1 MSTILT
7 AIVFVKSANGSRTLS
22 GTATARLD
30 DDEYVDIQ
38 YKAFNVDEA
47 NLIDEIQENTIMLFA
62 GKYIFDKSQLFVIVN
77 KSTLLDL
84 KTIEDKPTIYDLP
97 ISPLY
102 GVITAPWIH
111 IPCFYDPD
119 NGHHGGVANATKNEK
134 QIFTVAGEVF
144 LAESLCK
151 SLQAKSN
158 GLIQVLKR
166 PTTMMKRNP
175 HAKH

>member
-102 GVITAPWIH
+102 GVITAPCVTPSKNQNNKH
-111 IPCFYDPD
+111 YFTMSRRTYDPFK
-119 NGHHGGVANATKNEK
+119 GGYTFHVFMILTMV
-134 QIFTVAGEVF
+134 ITVVLPMLQKMRNKF
-144 LAESLCK
+144 LL
-151 SLQAKSN
+151 
-158 GLIQVLKR
+158 
-166 PTTMMKRNP
+166 
-175 HAKH
+175 

>member
-38 YKAFNVDEA
+38 YKAFN
-47 NLIDEIQENTIMLFA
+47 
-62 GKYIFDKSQLFVIVN
+62 VIVN

-134 QIFTVAGEVF
+134 QIFTVAGE
-144 LAESLCK
+144 
-151 SLQAKSN
+151 
-158 GLIQVLKR
+158 
-166 PTTMMKRNP
+166 
-175 HAKH
+175 